1 MRPKLRLEERRI
13 RIGIGAPLTGES
25 APMGTEMKQAIE
37 MAIEEANVA
46 GGILGATITASVCD
60 DNSDARGVASRVDT
74 LCSQPDLLG
83 VVGHYNSDVSIAAS
97 NIYSACDLAM
107 ITPIASNPEL
117 TDRML
122 PNVFR
127 FTNRDD
133 RTGSAIAEYLY
144 TYLGKRRAVVIE
156 SRSAYGKSMARWFVE
171 GFSKLGGEIVSRQTV
186 DVGARDFRS
195 LVAGLPKDFDLLFY
209 GGTFEGAF
217 ILKAMR
223 GARMNQRFAAGD
235 GCWDVKHFLEPA
247 GPAATQGEGV
257 LVLAA
262 TPAIG
267 SVVGSSDF
275 AERYR
280 TRHGP
285 MINYAVNSYDSA
297 RVLVR
302 AIESAANNLDRFPA
316 RADVV
321 HAMRKL
327 RFTGIAYPN
336 PTEWDSKGDNNAAMT
351 ALYEVTTDGFRQ
363 VHGEP

>member
-1 MRPKLRLEERRI
+1 MRLKLRLEERRI

-144 TYLGKRRAVVIE
+144 TYLGPSRRVGCCRNETRPKIARKVAQPRIE
-156 SRSAYGKSMARWFVE
+156 QKKAGTDTIRQSQFTKSRM
-171 GFSKLGGEIVSRQTV
+171 I
-186 DVGARDFRS
+186 
-195 LVAGLPKDFDLLFY
+195 
-209 GGTFEGAF
+209 
-217 ILKAMR
+217 
-223 GARMNQRFAAGD
+223 RM
-235 GCWDVKHFLEPA
+235 
-247 GPAATQGEGV
+247 
-257 LVLAA
+257 
-262 TPAIG
+262 
-267 SVVGSSDF
+267 
-275 AERYR
+275 
-280 TRHGP
+280 
-285 MINYAVNSYDSA
+285 
-297 RVLVR
+297 
-302 AIESAANNLDRFPA
+302 
-316 RADVV
+316 
-321 HAMRKL
+321 
-327 RFTGIAYPN
+327 
-336 PTEWDSKGDNNAAMT
+336 
-351 ALYEVTTDGFRQ
+351 
-363 VHGEP
+363 